1 MTIFF
6 YDHEDGSVEES
17 GYETL
22 EDLLRPTW
30 TDGPGPVECG
40 KLHMRA
46 FVGPNTV
53 CRCGRNLHR
62 KAWS

>member
-30 TDGPGPVECG
+30 TDGPGPVDLTTDEEG
-40 KLHMRA
+40 FWFLDEESASIFRGEE
-46 FVGPNTV
+46 VE
-53 CRCGRNLHR
+53 R
-62 KAWS
+62 